1 MALYVLLVAPLL
13 AGLLARFAPPNRLA
27 EGPSLLGAVVT
38 CAAGLLL
45 VVEVVAGGTQT
56 AAGGLLFI
64 DALSALLVL
73 VIVLVGLFAT
83 VASIGYLRHD
93 VRHGET
99 TPDQV
104 GWYHLG
110 LHVFVWTMLVTVLVD
125 NLGLLW
131 VAIEAT
137 TLASALLVG
146 FYRTRAALEAAW
158 KYLILCTV
166 GITLALFGILL
177 T

>member
-1 MALYVLLVAPLL
+1 M
-13 AGLLARFAPPNRLA
+13 
-27 EGPSLLGAVVT
+27 
-38 CAAGLLL
+38 
-45 VVEVVAGGTQT
+45 
-56 AAGGLLFI
+56 
-64 DALSALLVL
+64 VL
-73 VIVLVGLFAT
+73 VIVVIGLFAT
-83 VASIGYLRHD
+83 VASVGYLRHD

-99 TPDQV
+99 SPDQI

-110 LHVFVWTMLVTVLVD
+110 LHAFVWTMLVTVLVD

-166 GITLALFGILL
+166 GITFALFGVLL
-177 T
+177 TYYAGDRLLGPARGDAELA